1 MASTPDEPITINVT
15 NDMISG
21 YNPNKLGIQDVTITY
36 TDGKTYTQTFK
47 VTVNEKVKSISLK
60 DTR

>member
-1 MASTPDEPITINVT
+1 MASTTDEPITINVT

-36 TDGKTYTQTFK
+36 TDGKLIHK
-47 VTVNEKVKSISLK
+47 HLK
-60 DTR
+60 